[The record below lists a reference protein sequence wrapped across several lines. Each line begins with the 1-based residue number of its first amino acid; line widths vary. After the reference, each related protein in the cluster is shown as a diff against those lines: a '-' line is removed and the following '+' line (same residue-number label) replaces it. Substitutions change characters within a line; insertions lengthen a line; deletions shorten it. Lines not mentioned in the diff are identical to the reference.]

1 MLSTW
6 ACSYHISTKNWFMRF
21 RDGSRNIEFV
31 YERVSLPVTQKIPPQ
46 NTHHNRVLVHMM
58 MQKYI
63 VNHAGTL
70 F

>member
-1 MLSTW
+1 
-6 ACSYHISTKNWFMRF
+6 MRF